1 VSRLV
6 QLWRSPTLRTALV
19 YAGSGLG
26 FSGANLILARVLS
39 TDAYA
44 LFTLAIALIN
54 LAFALGPLGLDGVVN
69 RRHLEA
75 GPRLLQRSLQASLLV
90 GLVFVGIALV
100 GYHMA
105 PVVLLLLFISTMAGG
120 TMSVAGAQFQAE
132 QRFGLSLF
140 LTQSP
145 NLSLLIAALAVVL
158 VRDRSAVLPLAIATL
173 GFVVAAL
180 AGWYILFRERH
191 AKPAREVWFPW
202 SEALSFAGLSTAG
215 LLLIQLDRLLIPHA
229 LPLEDL
235 ATYGVLAAIAG
246 SLFRVLQMGVGY
258 TLIPRLRAAGSVLD
272 RRRLISHEA
281 KLVSAVVAAG
291 SGFIWLVTPWVERW
305 LLQGKYQLTGYLILA
320 AVISGVV
327 KIMNAFTRATVTAM
341 ATPGELSM
349 INLLGWVSVAL
360 AIPAGLLGARWG
372 LAGLIYGVGLGWL
385 LRALTGVYYTLRHL
399 HLPSSVPDHGAVR
412 AGSR

>member
-1 VSRLV
+1 VRRLV

-39 TDAYA
+39 TEEYA

-75 GPRLLQRSLQASLLV
+75 GPRLLRRTLEASILV
-90 GLVFVGIALV
+90 GLIFVGIALV
-100 GYHMA
+100 GYHMS
-105 PVVLLLLFISTMAGG
+105 PLVLLLLFLSTVAGG
-120 TMSVAGAQFQAE
+120 AMSVAGAQFQAE

-145 NLSLLIAALAVVL
+145 NLSLLVAALAVVL
-158 VRDRSAVLPLAIATL
+158 VHGRVASLPLAIATL
-173 GFVVAAL
+173 GFGIAAL
-180 AGWYILFRERH
+180 YGWWILFRERH
-191 AKPAREVWFPW
+191 SKPAHEIWFPW

-215 LLLIQLDRLLIPHA
+215 LLLIQLDRLIIPHV

-258 TLIPRLRAAGSVLD
+258 TLIPRLRAAGSVLE
-272 RRRLISHEA
+272 RRRLIAHEA
-281 KLVSAVVAAG
+281 KLVGAVVVGG
-291 SGFIWLVTPWVERW
+291 SAFIWLVTPYVERW
-305 LLQGKYQLTGYLILA
+305 LLQDKYHLTGYLLLA

-327 KIMNAFTRATVTAM
+327 KIMNAFTRATDTAL

-349 INLLGWVSVAL
+349 VNVLGWFSVAL
-360 AIPAGLLGARWG
+360 AVPAGMFGARWG
-372 LAGLIYGVGLGWL
+372 LAGVIYGVGFGWL
-385 LRALTGVYYTLRHL
+385 LRALTGVYYTVRHL
-399 HLPSSVPDHGAVR
+399 HLPASVPVTAP
-412 AGSR
+412 